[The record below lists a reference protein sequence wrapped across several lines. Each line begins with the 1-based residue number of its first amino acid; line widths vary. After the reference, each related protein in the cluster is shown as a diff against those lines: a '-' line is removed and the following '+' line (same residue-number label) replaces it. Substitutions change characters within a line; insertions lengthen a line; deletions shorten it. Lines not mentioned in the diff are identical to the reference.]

1 MSAVH
6 RHHVDGRVGPKL
18 AYVDARLVTPMAPRH
33 HRSLHLVLT
42 DLDLEWPPDDEP
54 LLVHRARR
62 HAATAAWCD
71 AHGVPLIFEPGAP
84 LQALCTFWLDVDN
97 ALREASR

>member
-6 RHHVDGRVGPKL
+6 RHHVDGRFGPKL
-18 AYVDARLVTPMAPRH
+18 VYVDPSLVTPMISRH
-33 HRSLHLVLT
+33 HAALHLVLT
-42 DLDLEWPPDDEP
+42 DLDLDWPPDDEQ

-71 AHGVPLIFEPGAP
+71 EHGAPLTFEPGAP
-84 LQALCTFWLDVDN
+84 LQALCTFWLDVAR
-97 ALREASR
+97 ALQEASR